1 MYVCICNAVT
11 EREVRDCVRGGVCS
25 VDELSMQLGVGA
37 GCGRCRPSAEELLR
51 EGARE
56 ADAGACAL
64 TR

>member
-37 GCGRCRPSAEELLR
+37 GCGRCRSHAEALVGEAMADR
-51 EGARE
+51 EG
-56 ADAGACAL
+56 CAVAS
-64 TR
+64 